1 MASASHTGQSEKV
14 SVYRAYKNGD
24 ATEEDVR
31 EVFGDD
37 FTEFEEFNDLMRVVS
52 NTTTN
57 EPSDDLFC

>member
-1 MASASHTGQSEKV
+1 MASASRSARLEKV
-14 SVYRAYKNGD
+14 RVYRAYQNGE

-37 FTEFEEFNDLMRVVS
+37 FRDFEEFHDLMEVVS